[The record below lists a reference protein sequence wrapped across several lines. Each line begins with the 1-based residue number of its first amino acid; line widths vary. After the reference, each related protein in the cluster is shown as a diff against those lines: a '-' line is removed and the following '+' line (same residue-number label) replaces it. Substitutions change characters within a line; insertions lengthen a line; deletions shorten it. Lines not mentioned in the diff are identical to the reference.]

1 MPLNEIA
8 TVCEK
13 DDGWGMVIEIHSD
26 DYGLLFDKNNPAF
39 ARIKDHNDKY
49 LGQFM
54 ITKEKPRSVDY
65 VLDCDK
71 KHIIP
76 AEYKHKIVEWASK
89 PSPRYDEEDG
99 IATNWGAI
107 KASWK
112 NLHPKS

>member
-39 ARIKDHNDKY
+39 ARIKEHNGKY